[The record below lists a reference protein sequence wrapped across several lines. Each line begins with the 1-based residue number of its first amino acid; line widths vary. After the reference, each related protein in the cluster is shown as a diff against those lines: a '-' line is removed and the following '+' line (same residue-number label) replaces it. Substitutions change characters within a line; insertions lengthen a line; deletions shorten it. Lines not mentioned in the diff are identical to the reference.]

1 MPKGTKLFID
11 DALYSS
17 KSVRNYSTLRICV
30 TMVIMLTN
38 KIYIVFSYSR
48 KIKINA
54 NKYLNSIKKSDIL
67 HIKYYTFIPK
77 FYHPKKKKKQNKTKP
92 TQLKDHHLLY

>member
-1 MPKGTKLFID
+1 
-11 DALYSS
+11 
-17 KSVRNYSTLRICV
+17 
-30 TMVIMLTN
+30 MVIMLTN

-67 HIKYYTFIPK
+67 HLKYYTFIPK
-77 FYHPKKKKKQNKTKP
+77 FYHPKQNKTKP